1 MKTKNPV
8 SEPEPPKTITLYQYM
23 SWENVEK
30 VFTDWALKATLP
42 HHTNDPF
49 EMMPA
54 QGCHDMFDA
63 VQEKNTHNCFLCF
76 SHDLYSA
83 ALWGHYANSHH
94 GVCLEFEFPIE
105 YMRGQNI
112 IIQYARKKYL
122 LFKVQYKNER
132 FFYDPNQET
141 AQWDFLTELPG
152 LYARKDPSWS
162 FEKEYR
168 ICERILNASFVRQGM
183 VFFRH
188 PLQCLTKVFVG
199 IRAPWTIFYL
209 RKMIEQSL
217 TNCPFFTLINEIDY
231 PSIKEDRRI
240 VLTQMQ
246 CHDTEFKVVPSDIST
261 DILLLNKEDS

>member
-1 MKTKNPV
+1 MPT
-8 SEPEPPKTITLYQYM
+8 EPTASDSVPPKTITLYQYM
-23 SWENVEK
+23 SWENAEK

-49 EMMPA
+49 ELMPA
-54 QGCHDMFDA
+54 QGCHKMFD
-63 VQEKNTHNCFLCF
+63 VFQEKNTHNCFLCF

-94 GVCLEFEFPIE
+94 DVCLEFEFPIE
-105 YMRGQNI
+105 YVRNNHI
-112 IIQYARKKYL
+112 LIRYAGKGYVL
-122 LFKVQYKNER
+122 LKVQYEKER

-141 AQWDFLTELPG
+141 LPWEFLSELFEI
-152 LYARKDPSWS
+152 YARKDPSWS

-168 ICERILNASFVRQGM
+168 ICERILNASYVRQGM

-188 PLQCLTKVFVG
+188 PMQCLTKVFVG
-199 IRAPWTIFYL
+199 VRAPWTIFYL
-209 RKMIEQSL
+209 RKIIEQSL
-217 TNCPFFTLINEIDY
+217 VNCPFFTLINEIDY

-240 VLTQMQ
+240 VLTQMK

-261 DILLLNKEDS
+261 DILLLNKDNA